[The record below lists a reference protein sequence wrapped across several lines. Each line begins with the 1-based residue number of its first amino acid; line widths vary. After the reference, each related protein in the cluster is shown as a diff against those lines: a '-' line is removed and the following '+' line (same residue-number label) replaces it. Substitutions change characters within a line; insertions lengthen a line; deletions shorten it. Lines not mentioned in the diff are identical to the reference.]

1 MDPLLIARVYFD
13 AWNRRDAAAV
23 LATFTSDGTYSDPTG
38 GRGLRGDALV
48 GYMNGLWA
56 AFPDLSFEI
65 TSAGATSPDSV
76 AAEWIMR
83 GTNLGS
89 MMGLPPTGRS
99 IQTMG
104 ADFIRTRDGK
114 IQSVEGYFDTKS
126 VPEQLGLKV
135 NVGPEALGPFQFGRS
150 TRVSSGKTTPPGA
163 FSVTALR
170 RRSSADDENVTA
182 ATRGIAQEMLGTPGF
197 ISLVTAAMGDR
208 MMTITA
214 WDSPDSPAQLLR
226 AGTHPDA
233 VRRFF
238 KSSADQE
245 DMGGGGVTSVWVP
258 HRINAMW
265 VRCGSCNKMQDR
277 GKANGTCSCG
287 SPLDES
293 WPYW

>member
-1 MDPLLIARVYFD
+1 MDPLPIARDYFD

-23 LATFTSDGTYSDPTG
+23 LATFTSDGTYSDPAG
-38 GRGLRGDALV
+38 GRGLRGDALAD
-48 GYMNGLWA
+48 YMNGLWA

-65 TSAGATSPDSV
+65 ASVGATGPNSV
-76 AAEWIMR
+76 AAEWMMR

-99 IQTMG
+99 IQTTG

-150 TRVSSGKTTPPGA
+150 TRVSTGKTTAPGA
-163 FSVTALR
+163 FSITALR
-170 RRSSADDENVTA
+170 RRSPADDENVTA
-182 ATRGIAQEMLGTPGF
+182 ATRQIAQEMLGMPGF

-214 WDSPDSPAQLLR
+214 WESADNPAQLMR

-233 VRRFF
+233 VHRFF
-238 KSSADQE
+238 RSSADQQ

-258 HRINAMW
+258 HRINTMW
-265 VRCGSCNKMQDR
+265 ARCGSCNKMQDR
-277 GKANGTCSCG
+277 GRSNGTCSCG
-287 SPLDES
+287 SPLDEA